1 MYFFLTHRPICKSFS
16 TFENVPPPQAFAVY
30 AYMGAPQ
37 FADFEVA
44 ADEIAAKIWPPC
56 KRPTI

>member
-1 MYFFLTHRPICKSFS
+1 MRLSDRETLRGDNALSMSNTLIM
-16 TFENVPPPQAFAVY
+16 VY
-30 AYMGAPQ
+30 CNIIKLGAPN

-44 ADEIAAKIWPPC
+44 ADEIAARNWPPC

>member
-1 MYFFLTHRPICKSFS
+1 MNSLHTS
-16 TFENVPPPQAFAVY
+16 AGVY
-30 AYMGAPQ
+30 AALGAPQ

-44 ADEIAAKIWPPC
+44 ADEIAVRNWPPC